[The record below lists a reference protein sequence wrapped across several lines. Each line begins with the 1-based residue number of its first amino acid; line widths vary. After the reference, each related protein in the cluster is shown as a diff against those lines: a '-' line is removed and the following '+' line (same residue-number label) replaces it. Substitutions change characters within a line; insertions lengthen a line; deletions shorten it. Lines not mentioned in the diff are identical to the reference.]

1 MARMEEMCG
10 EALPDLAREA
20 IALFN
25 AGEFYR
31 QHDLL
36 EALWRSEPRPIRDLY
51 QGILQV
57 GVAYYQITQG
67 NALGAAKLILRG
79 LRWLDPL
86 PEVCQGVEVGRLR
99 ADAAVV
105 LDALRRLGRDRIGEF
120 DRALLRP
127 VIWHDADSALPAD
140 RL

>member
-1 MARMEEMCG
+1 MFNSDDACSET
-10 EALPDLAREA
+10 LPAPAREA

-36 EALWRSEPRPIRDLY
+36 EALWRSEPRPVRALY

-57 GVAYYQITQG
+57 GVGYYQVTRG
-67 NALGAAKLILRG
+67 NAQGAAKMLVRAARQLA
-79 LRWLDPL
+79 PL
-86 PEVCQGVEVGRLR
+86 PDVCQGVDVARLR
-99 ADAAVV
+99 ADAARV
-105 LDALRRLGRDRIGEF
+105 LAELRRLGAARVGEL

-127 VIWHDADSALPAD
+127 VVYNLPSEMPHE
-140 RL
+140 